1 MSTEAP
7 IVGRGAEV
15 RLLHGLVERVRDE
28 GSAIVVRGEAGI
40 GKSALLAET
49 ARVAD
54 RARMRVLST
63 TGVQSEA
70 QIAFAGLYQLLRPV
84 LDQVDRL
91 SEPQRGAVL
100 AAFGRGDAAVA
111 DLYLIAL
118 GTLSMLGEA
127 AAQAP
132 VLLVVEDAQWLDA
145 ASADVLV
152 FVARRLE
159 FEPVVLL
166 AALRDGFD
174 GPFADSGLPE
184 LALPR
189 LDRGSAERVL
199 DGRAPGLGEGVRL
212 RVLHEA
218 AGNPLALVEL
228 PAVLAAG
235 EPAAPA
241 PGSVETPAPGS
252 VEALTPGPAETPA
265 AGSVETPAA
274 GGGDALG
281 MPEPTSRNSR
291 TRTPANA
298 SAHNAAPQ
306 PANANGHNTAEEAAS
321 ASAHRN
327 AAEEPASASAYDTA
341 AESVNASAGSAGRV
355 PGGGGVLPLTARLE
369 QAFADR
375 MSGLPDATRAV
386 LVTAA
391 LNDGDALRETLAA
404 ASITAGA
411 QCTADDLAPAIAARL
426 VEVEAGA
433 DGERLRFVHPLMRS
447 AIHQRAGLGPRY
459 RTHAALAQVIPDDD
473 RRVWHRAAST
483 AGPDDGIAAELDAAA
498 GRAQRRGGVAAGV
511 AALERAAALSR
522 DPGARGERLLRAA
535 ELAFE
540 LGRRDAVGR
549 LLGSAERLT
558 LSERQ
563 RWRTAWIRDSF
574 DDGVLGRAQATWSL
588 AQVAERAAAED
599 PDLALNL
606 LYGAALRCWWTEPGV
621 EARASV
627 VAAAGHVHVDARD
640 PRLLV
645 VLAYTSP
652 IDCGAVVL
660 GRLREPG
667 VTTDARAA
675 RMSGNAAMA
684 VGAFDL
690 AAGFFAG
697 SLADLRAQGRLG
709 LLARALALQS
719 WSCSQL
725 VDLDVA
731 MPAADEA
738 FRLARDTSQP
748 IVAATARATQ
758 AILCALRGDADEA
771 ERLAAQAERA
781 SLPGTARAVLA
792 AVQHARGLVALG
804 AGRHADAL
812 ADLLRIHDPADPA
825 YHLGYRCF
833 VVPELAEAAV
843 RSGQPE
849 AVAGVVAEM
858 EAVAR
863 RTPSPALHHGLRHAR
878 ALLAGDGEAEPLFR
892 AALRAEPGAWPFARA
907 RVQLSYGEW
916 LRRQRRVAD
925 SRAHL
930 RAARGTFDALGTI
943 PWGERA
949 RAELRA
955 SGEASRGRVPDARDR
970 LTPQELQIAQLAA
983 EGLTNREIGQR
994 LYLSHRTVGSHLHR
1008 IFPKLGIVSR
1018 AQLRAAMTVM

>member
-40 GKSALLAET
+40 GKSALVAET

-184 LALPR
+184 LVLAR

-199 DGRAPGLGEGVRL
+199 DGRAPGLAEGVRL

-241 PGSVETPAPGS
+241 PGG
-252 VEALTPGPAETPA
+252 VEALTPGPAETLAAGRAEAPA
-265 AGSVETPAA
+265 LGSVEAPAA
-274 GGGDALG
+274 GGVDALR
-281 MPEPTSRNSR
+281 MAEPTSGNSR

-298 SAHNAAPQ
+298 SAHHNAAPE
-306 PANANGHNTAEEAAS
+306 PANA
-321 ASAHRN
+321 SAHHN
-327 AAEEPASASAYDTA
+327 AAPEPAKASAYDAA
-341 AESVNASAGSAGRV
+341 AESVNVSSGSAGRV

-498 GRAQRRGGVAAGV
+498 VRAQRRGGVAAGV

-588 AQVAERAAAED
+588 AQVAGRAAAED

-652 IDCGAVVL
+652 IDCGEVVL

-719 WSCSQL
+719 WCCSQL

-878 ALLAGDGEAEPLFR
+878 ALLAGEGEAEPLFQ